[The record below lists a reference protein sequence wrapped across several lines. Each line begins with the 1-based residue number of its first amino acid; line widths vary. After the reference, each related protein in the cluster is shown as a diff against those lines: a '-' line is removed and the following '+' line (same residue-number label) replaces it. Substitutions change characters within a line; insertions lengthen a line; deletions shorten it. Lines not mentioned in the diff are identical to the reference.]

1 MLKFQPKPGTIVMCD
16 FSTGFIVPEMV
27 KKRPVVVV
35 RKSKTNPKL
44 VTIVPISQTEP
55 EEITEVHIEIISP
68 LDREKAWI
76 KCDMITTVSI
86 DRLDRFRVRRA
97 RTTTW
102 ETSDLEDHK
111 FQLVNKSVA
120 NYLGIGDNVGV
131 PERGLED
138 SVA

>member
-1 MLKFQPKPGTIVMCD
+1 MLNFQPKPGTIVMCD

-27 KKRPVVVV
+27 KKRPAVVI
-35 RKSKTNPKL
+35 RKSKTNSKL

-55 EEITEVHIEIISP
+55 EEITDVHVEIISP
-68 LDREKAWI
+68 LDREKAWV
-76 KCDMITTVSI
+76 KCDMITSVSI

-102 ETSDLEDHK
+102 ETSNLEDHK
-111 FQLVNKSVA
+111 FQSVKKSVA
-120 NYLGIGDNVGV
+120 NYLGISDNTRV
-131 PERGLED
+131 PEGGLED

>member
-27 KKRPVVVV
+27 KIRPVVVV

-55 EEITEVHIEIISP
+55 EEVTGVHVEIISP
-68 LDREKAWI
+68 LNREKAWV

-86 DRLDRFRVRRA
+86 DRLERFRVRRA

-102 ETSDLEDHK
+102 ETSVLEDHK

-120 NYLGIGDNVGV
+120 NYLGISNNVGV

-138 SVA
+138 SVV

>member
-55 EEITEVHIEIISP
+55 EEITEVHVEIISP
-68 LDREKAWI
+68 LDRKKAWI

-102 ETSDLEDHK
+102 ETSDLEAHK

-138 SVA
+138 SVV